1 MVLGQPDYLQAK
13 EWNWIPYF
21 KSFTKI
27 NSKWIKDLNVRTETL
42 KLLETKAYITVTFE
56 LGNGFLHVTLKA
68 QAINEK
74 NQNN

>member
-1 MVLGQPDYLQAK
+1 MDTYL
-13 EWNWIPYF
+13 
-21 KSFTKI
+21 TKT

-42 KLLETKAYITVTFE
+42 KLLETKTYIIVTSE